1 MQVLQSKVHKLQ
13 GLPGQNTMLIDDD
26 ENGAIK
32 KM

>member
-13 GLPGQNTMLIDDD
+13 GLPGQNTIDDD